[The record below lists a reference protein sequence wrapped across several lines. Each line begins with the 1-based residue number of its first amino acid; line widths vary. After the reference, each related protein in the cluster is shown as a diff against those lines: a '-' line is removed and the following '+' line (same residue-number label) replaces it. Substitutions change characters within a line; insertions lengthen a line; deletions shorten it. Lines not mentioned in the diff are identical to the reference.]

1 MVGQYGMKQCILT
14 DLPTFSVH
22 KATKTGV
29 MTKATNGDIM
39 LIQCD
44 KYRLSASQNRLSKV
58 PCKTCH
64 QVYNESI

>member
-29 MTKATNGDIM
+29 LTKATNGDIM
-39 LIQCD
+39 
-44 KYRLSASQNRLSKV
+44 
-58 PCKTCH
+58 
-64 QVYNESI
+64 